1 MLSNHTHERLAA
13 LGLAGMAKAFDD
25 QQRQPDV
32 TALTFEQRLGLMIDR
47 EATEREN
54 KRLIVRLKF
63 ASLRQAAIVEDVDLR
78 APRGID
84 RAFFAKLVDGDWI
97 GRKQNLLITG
107 PTCVGKSWIACALG
121 HKACRDNRSVLYHR
135 LPRLFEA
142 LALARGDGRY
152 ARLLK
157 TLSRVDLL
165 ILDDWA
171 SPRLPASSVAISSKS
186 STIDTSAD
194 RPSLPARCR
203 SKIGTSHRRP
213 DIATWPRC
221 RILVVR
227 SLRSRRLHHGRRS
240 GCQP

>member
-84 RAFFAKLVDGDWI
+84 RAFFASSSMAI
-97 GRKQNLLITG
+97 GSAASKICSSPGRPASARAGSPARSVTRHAAIIDRSYT
-107 PTCVGKSWIACALG
+107 IACQGCSKLL
-121 HKACRDNRSVLYHR
+121 RS
-135 LPRLFEA
+135 PA
-142 LALARGDGRY
+142 ATDAMRGSSRRY
-152 ARLLK
+152 RGSICSSS
-157 TLSRVDLL
+157 TTG
-165 ILDDWA
+165 A
-171 SPRLPASSVAISSKS
+171 SLRLPASSVAISSKS
-186 STIDTSAD
+186 STIVTSAD
-194 RPSLPARCR
+194 RPSSPARYR
-203 SKIGTSHRRP
+203 SKIGMRSSPTRP
-213 DIATWPRC
+213 SPTPSSTASSTTLTASSSKETAC
-221 RILVVR
+221 
-227 SLRSRRLHHGRRS
+227 GK
-240 GCQP
+240 

>member
-107 PTCVGKSWIACALG
+107 PTGVGKSWIAC
-121 HKACRDNRSVLYHR
+121 Y
-135 LPRLFEA
+135 
-142 LALARGDGRY
+142 RGSICSSSMTG
-152 ARLLK
+152 
-157 TLSRVDLL
+157 
-165 ILDDWA
+165 A
-171 SPRLPASSVAISSKS
+171 SLRLPANSVAISSKS
-186 STIDTSAD
+186 STIVTSAD
-194 RPSLPARCR
+194 RPSSPARYR
-203 SKIGTSHRRP
+203 SKIGMRSSPTRP
-213 DIATWPRC
+213 SPTPSSTASSTTLTASSSKETAC
-221 RILVVR
+221 EK
-227 SLRSRRLHHGRRS
+227 
-240 GCQP
+240 